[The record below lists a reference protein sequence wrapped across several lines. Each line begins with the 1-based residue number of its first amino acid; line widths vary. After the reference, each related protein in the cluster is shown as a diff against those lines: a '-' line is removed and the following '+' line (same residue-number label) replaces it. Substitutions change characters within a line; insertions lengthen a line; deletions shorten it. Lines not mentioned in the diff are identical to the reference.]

1 LLRKKKNKNKKNKK
15 NVATTYRY
23 EPCCGKAKT
32 AAGGERFFLFL
43 IMKYLHD
50 DVLAALSS
58 KLMDCPML
66 DNGERSNSRIL
77 HGRIEAYT
85 TKRTHQEKDYAVHLL
100 ERYVEAQESN
110 EQMTLLAMLR
120 NNNNNDSNNNG
131 DNSRTNNNNNKT
143 MKNKRRRSQ
152 STSEAEAA
160 DVHERSSS
168 STSWAAAGGQPGI
181 RRLRSLSLDEKSH
194 QKAPSYSTGVL
205 PKSSSLSMSRA
216 FVATS
221 AVPTAT
227 TTTTPSLLQQQSQ
240 SRRLWTDLI
249 LTLNLSFPDF
259 DFTDNAT
266 SQCFTAIPLRQAV
279 AAINQKIGDN
289 TMLRCNFWPA
299 IDNVVGPL
307 SQITTVYSFIDT
319 EDILKSKLLPSSN
332 NNNNNTINGGGN
344 KEQVIWS
351 VNYFFV
357 NKVAKRIVFF
367 TCIETMRPVETM
379 QRPSRLFGDDDD
391 EMVGGGDEVGEDEE
405 DNSESVS
412 NFDMD
417 PSMSAGGFPIG

>member
-1 LLRKKKNKNKKNKK
+1 
-15 NVATTYRY
+15 
-23 EPCCGKAKT
+23 
-32 AAGGERFFLFL
+32 
-43 IMKYLHD
+43 MKYLHD

-120 NNNNNDSNNNG
+120 NNNNNDSNNG
-131 DNSRTNNNNNKT
+131 DNSRTNNNKT

-168 STSWAAAGGQPGI
+168 SWAASGGEPGG

-194 QKAPSYSTGVL
+194 QKKAPSYSTGVL
-205 PKSSSLSMSRA
+205 LPKSSCLSMSRA
-216 FVATS
+216 FATS
-221 AVPTAT
+221 AVPTTA
-227 TTTTPSLLQQQSQ
+227 TTTTPSLLHHQQSQ

-367 TCIETMRPVETM
+367 TCIETMRPVDEMM

-391 EMVGGGDEVGEDEE
+391 EMVGGGDGGEVGEDEE